1 MEQKTDKKEEKK
13 EEKKVILY
21 TTPTCVFCG
30 AVKDY
35 FAEKKV
41 DYELVDLAAN
51 RDRIQEMVDKSGQMG
66 VPVIDAGG
74 EIVVGFDKP
83 RLDKIFA

>member
-1 MEQKTDKKEEKK
+1 MSD
-13 EEKKVILY
+13 KKVILY
-21 TTPTCVFCG
+21 TTPTCVFCK

-35 FAEKKV
+35 FAENNIQ
-41 DYELVDLAAN
+41 YELVDLAVN

-74 EIVVGFDKP
+74 EVVVGFDKAK
-83 RLDKIFA
+83 LDKIFA

>member
-1 MEQKTDKKEEKK
+1 MTEKSD
-13 EEKKVILY
+13 KKVILY
-21 TTPTCVFCG
+21 TTPTCVFCK

-35 FAEKKV
+35 FAENKIE
-41 DYELVDLAAN
+41 YEIVDLAVD

-66 VPVIDAGG
+66 VPVIDANG

-83 RLDKIFA
+83 KLDKIFA

>member
-1 MEQKTDKKEEKK
+1 MSD
-13 EEKKVILY
+13 KKVILY
-21 TTPTCVFCG
+21 TTPTCVFCK

-35 FAEKKV
+35 FAENNIQ
-41 DYELVDLAAN
+41 YELVDLAVD

-74 EIVVGFDKP
+74 EVVVGFDKAK
-83 RLDKIFA
+83 LDKIFA

>member
-1 MEQKTDKKEEKK
+1 MSD
-13 EEKKVILY
+13 KKVILY
-21 TTPTCVFCG
+21 TTPTCVFCK

-35 FAEKKV
+35 FAENNIQ
-41 DYELVDLAAN
+41 YELVDLAVD

-74 EIVVGFDKP
+74 EVVVGFDKAK
-83 RLDKIFA
+83 LEKIFA

>member
-1 MEQKTDKKEEKK
+1 MTD
-13 EEKKVILY
+13 KKVILY
-21 TTPTCVFCG
+21 TTPTCVFCN
-30 AVKDY
+30 AVKEY
-35 FAEKKV
+35 FADNKIE
-41 DYELVDLAAN
+41 YELVDLAVE

-83 RLDKIFA
+83 KLEKIFSK

>member
-1 MEQKTDKKEEKK
+1 MSD
-13 EEKKVILY
+13 KKVILY
-21 TTPTCVFCG
+21 TTPTCDFCK

-35 FAEKKV
+35 FAENNIQ
-41 DYELVDLAAN
+41 YELVDLAVD

-74 EIVVGFDKP
+74 EVVVGFDKAK
-83 RLDKIFA
+83 LDKIFA

>member
-1 MEQKTDKKEEKK
+1 MAEKND
-13 EEKKVILY
+13 KKVILY

-30 AVKDY
+30 AVKEY
-35 FAEKKV
+35 FADKKV
-41 DYELVDLAAN
+41 DYELVDLAAD

-74 EIVVGFDKP
+74 EIVVGFDKAK
-83 RLDKIFA
+83 LDKIFA

>member
-1 MEQKTDKKEEKK
+1 MSD
-13 EEKKVILY
+13 KKVILY
-21 TTPTCVFCG
+21 TTPTCVFCK

-35 FAEKKV
+35 FAENKIE
-41 DYELVDLAAN
+41 YELVDLAEH

-74 EIVVGFDKP
+74 EVVVGFDKAK
-83 RLDKIFA
+83 LDKIFA

>member
-1 MEQKTDKKEEKK
+1 MTEKSD
-13 EEKKVILY
+13 KKVILY
-21 TTPTCVFCG
+21 TTPTCVFCK

-35 FAEKKV
+35 FAENKIE
-41 DYELVDLAAN
+41 YEIVDLAVD

-66 VPVIDAGG
+66 VPVIDAHG

-83 RLDKIFA
+83 KLDKIFA

>member
-1 MEQKTDKKEEKK
+1 MADKND
-13 EEKKVILY
+13 KKVILY
-21 TTPTCVFCG
+21 TTPTCVFCKH
-30 AVKDY
+30 VKEY
-35 FAEKKV
+35 FAEHNIE
-41 DYELVDLAAN
+41 YEYVDLAEQ

-83 RLDKIFA
+83 RLDAIFAG